1 MNISIATNTIN
12 SIVNKIWYGVNPVIY
27 KFSPINYQ
35 AYENT
40 DVPFYFYLYIYSPS
54 DRYDS
59 NRYEIKGGVT
69 LDGTIFYS
77 DGRKGRIIGENI
89 SWADGEMWQ
98 TYKQQIPGLIPDK
111 FTKSYI
117 QRIQQSQSNMLN
129 NAVNSAYPRN
139 IPFQGL

>member
-12 SIVNKIWYGVNPVIY
+12 SIVNNLWIGVNPLVY

-54 DRYDS
+54 DRYDA
-59 NRYEIKGGVT
+59 NRYEIKGGIM

-77 DGRKGRIIGENI
+77 DGRKGRLVGNTIAW
-89 SWADGEMWQ
+89 SDGEIWQ
-98 TYKQQIPGLIPDK
+98 PYTQSVPVAQPNRM
-111 FTKSYI
+111 TKSYI
-117 QRIQQSQSNMLN
+117 QGMQQIQSSILN
-129 NAVNSAYPRN
+129 NAVNQAYPRN
-139 IPFQGL
+139 IPFKGL